1 MDRGAWRWGRKRV
14 RHYLAIEQ
22 QNKFDK
28 QPCIHLR
35 CNDLHALWNDGHNK
49 FNEHPHRYNIKEAEH
64 MFLPCDKNA

>member
-14 RHYLAIEQ
+14 RHYLGIEQQ

-35 CNDLHALWNDGHNK
+35 CNDLHAL
-49 FNEHPHRYNIKEAEH
+49 
-64 MFLPCDKNA
+64 

>member
-35 CNDLHALWNDGHNK
+35 CNDLHAL
-49 FNEHPHRYNIKEAEH
+49 
-64 MFLPCDKNA
+64 